1 MSYDNCGG
9 KETVYLKIM
18 FCLSINLSRDN
29 MLMLLVKQ
37 GLFI

>member
-9 KETVYLKIM
+9 KEIVYLKIM
-18 FCLSINLSRDN
+18 CPLSINLSRDN